1 MRRGRG
7 NTILRSVKN
16 LLLILALGLFVVGFL
31 PVEDVYSA
39 EVPLVINEFMASNS
53 SEIRDPQGQYEDW
66 IEIYNYG
73 NDAIDIGGL
82 YLTDNLSAPTKWRIP
97 DGKPATI
104 TISARGYLLI
114 WADNDIADSGLHA
127 NFKLS
132 ASGEEI
138 GLFENDGSTL
148 IDSVVFG
155 EQTADISYGRYPDAG
170 DNWRFFDVPSP
181 GRQNNN
187 AYYGE
192 VSEVEFSHK
201 RGFYDAPFLVT
212 IATETDGAVIYYT
225 LDGSDPYY
233 YQEDHGG
240 RNAGEIV
247 YTNPIAINKTTC
259 LRAKAVKPGWKTT
272 NGAAQTYIFLDDVIV
287 QDRQATLEAGFPSS
301 WGGTSP
307 DYGMDRDVIGQSR
320 EDLFGGV
327 YARTI
332 RDDLKSLP
340 TMSISMNIDDMF
352 GSGGIYTNSTSHG
365 INWERPAS
373 VELFYPD
380 GREGFQISCGIR
392 IQGGYFRQHSGTKKH
407 SLRLLFKGIYG
418 PSKLEYPLFGEDAAD
433 SFDTIVLRAGANDGY
448 SWSDARYT
456 EQYTRDEFG
465 RELQRA
471 TGNASA
477 HGMFVHLYINGIYW
491 GLYNPVER
499 PDNAFSASYYGGE
512 RDDWDAIHD
521 NAANEGDMTAWNQM
535 IAKCRQ
541 AANSNEVY
549 QELQG
554 NNPDGTANP
563 AYPNLL
569 DVTNYVD
576 YLIVNLWGGNWDWP
590 WKNWWAGRDRS
601 DSSTGFKFYCWD
613 YENTIGNNLGRSP
626 LNKNALN
633 NNFSQAGVPH
643 QSLVQ
648 NAEYRLL
655 FADRIHKFFFNGGVL
670 TPESLIMR
678 YANLAAGVERAIVA
692 ESARWGDQHHN
703 RPLTLEE
710 WYDSD
715 HNYNDG
721 RAGRDWIL
729 NYYLPQRSDVV
740 LQQLR
745 NAGLYPNVSAPVFYV
760 NGSYMHGGHITRD
773 NLLSMNSSAG
783 TIRYTLDGSDPRLAG
798 TSQPGGITSTTLV
811 AEDAEKRVL
820 VPKRSISNNW
830 KGGQP
835 FDDSFWS
842 VSVGSPGGVGYERSS
857 GYQNYISLDV
867 QEEMY
872 NRNTS
877 CYIRIPFE
885 INSNDLAGFDI
896 MTFKIRYDD
905 GFVAY
910 LNGTEI
916 ARRNFIGTPEWNSS
930 ASVQNTDSAAVVFEN
945 FNVSSFLDTLRS
957 GENILAIHGLNQRT
971 TSSDFL
977 ISAEVV
983 VSKSSPPGDI
993 ETSPGV
999 LQYHGPIIL
1008 NNSVHIKSRVLNGGV
1023 WSALNEATFAI
1034 DPVMENLRITEF
1046 MYNPADPN
1054 TEYIELQNIGGETIN
1069 LNLVKFTNGIDFTFP
1084 NMELA
1089 PNEYVVVVQDRQA
1102 FETRYGTAF
1111 NIAGQYSGRLNDGG
1125 ERIKLE
1131 DAVGQTILDFD
1142 YKDGW
1147 RSITDGDGFSLTVID
1162 PDNTEPLGW
1171 NEKDSW
1177 RGSAYLSG
1185 SPGEDDS
1192 GIVPNPGA
1200 VVINEVLAHS
1210 HADAADWIELHNTTG
1225 TAIDIGGWFLSD
1237 SSSDLAKYRIA
1248 PGTIIAPDGYIV
1260 FYEDQ
1265 HFNNL
1270 SAPGA
1275 YQPFALSENGE
1286 QLYLSS
1292 AEGGLLTGYREV
1304 EDFGGSE
1311 TGVSFGRHYKPSTGN
1326 YNFVPMSENTPGSEN
1341 AYPKVGPIAINEI
1354 MYNPSWPVGGS
1365 YTNDQYEYI
1374 ELHNI
1379 SNEPVSLYNFETA
1392 QPWKFTDGIDFTFPE
1407 DVPITIPAGGYFLVV
1422 KDPEAFAW
1430 RYPAVPVE
1438 NILGPYGGSLNNA
1451 GERLE
1456 LSMPGDVDESG
1467 TLGYIRVDRVTYSD
1481 GVHPENS
1488 ADGVDYWPTAPNGGG
1503 ESLTRKVSSDYG
1515 NDSDNWIASAPS
1527 PGAANP

>member
-1 MRRGRG
+1 MKSLLS
-7 NTILRSVKN
+7 ILVLS
-16 LLLILALGLFVVGFL
+16 LFFAGIIA
-31 PVEDVYSA
+31 VEEVYGA
-39 EVPLVINEFMASNS
+39 ELPLVINEFMASNS

-82 YLTDNLSAPTKWRIP
+82 YLTDDLSAVTKWRFP
-97 DGKPATI
+97 DGKPEVTTI
-104 TISARGYLLI
+104 GAGGYLLI
-114 WADNDIADSGLHA
+114 WADNDITDSGLHA

-132 ASGEEI
+132 AGGEEI
-138 GLFENDGSTL
+138 GLFDIDGITL
-148 IDSVVFG
+148 IDSVVFD
-155 EQTADISYGRYPDAG
+155 EQSADISYGRYPDAN
-170 DNWRFFDVPSP
+170 DSLRFFGFPSP
-181 GRQNNN
+181 GSQNNN
-187 AYYGE
+187 AYLGE
-192 VSEVEFSHK
+192 VSELEFSHK
-201 RGFYDAPFLVT
+201 RGFYDEPFFVT
-212 IATETDGAVIYYT
+212 IATETEDAVIYYT
-225 LDGSDPYY
+225 LDGSDPYDY
-233 YQEDHGG
+233 RAVSSG
-240 RNAGEIV
+240 RYRTGMV
-247 YTNPIAINKTTC
+247 YANLIAIDKTTC

-307 DYGMDRDVIGQSR
+307 DYGMDRDVIGQNGG
-320 EDLFGGV
+320 DLFGGI

-340 TMSISMNIDDMF
+340 SMSISMKIDDMF
-352 GSGGIYTNSTSHG
+352 GDDGIYTYSTSHG

-380 GREGFQISCGIR
+380 GREGFQVSCGIR
-392 IQGGYFRQHSGTKKH
+392 IQGGWFRSHNGTKKH
-407 SLRLLFKGIYG
+407 SFRLLFKGIYG
-418 PSKLEYPLFGEDAAD
+418 PTKLEYSLFGDGAAE

-448 SWSDARYT
+448 SWSAARYT

-499 PDNAFSASYYGGE
+499 PDNAFSASYYGGD
-512 RDDWDAIHD
+512 RDNWDAIHD
-521 NAANEGDMTAWNQM
+521 NAANEGDKTAWNQM

-541 AANSNEVY
+541 ASNSNEVY

-563 AYPNLL
+563 SYPNLL

-601 DSSTGFKFYCWD
+601 DNTTGFKFYCWD

-643 QSLVQ
+643 QSLKQ

-655 FADRIHKFFFNGGVL
+655 FADRVHKFFFNGGVL
-670 TPESLIMR
+670 TPESLIKR

-729 NYYLPQRSDVV
+729 NYYLRQRSDIV
-740 LQQLR
+740 LQQFR
-745 NAGLYPNVSAPVFYV
+745 NAGLYPNVDAPVFYV
-760 NGSYMHGGHITRD
+760 NGSYVHGGHITRG
-773 NLLSMNSSAG
+773 NLLSMTSSAG
-783 TIRYTLDGSDPRLAG
+783 NILYTLDGSDPRVPG
-798 TSQPGGITSTTLV
+798 SSQPEGITSTTLV

-820 VPKRSISNNW
+820 VPTRSISDNW

-835 FDDSFWS
+835 FDDSSWS
-842 VSVGSPGGVGYERSS
+842 ISVGSPGGVGYERSS

-867 QEEMY
+867 QQQMY
-872 NRNTS
+872 NGNTS
-877 CYIRIPFE
+877 CYIRIPFTV
-885 INSNDLAGFDI
+885 NSNDLAGFDI
-896 MTFKIRYDD
+896 MTLKIRYDD

-916 ARRNFIGTPEWNSS
+916 DGRNFTGTPEWNSS

-945 FNVSSFLDTLRS
+945 FNVSAFLNVLRS
-957 GENILAIHGLNQRT
+957 GENILAIHGLNQRL

-977 ISAEVV
+977 ISAELVAG
-983 VSKSSPPGDI
+983 KSSPPGDSG
-993 ETSPGV
+993 TSPGV
-999 LQYHGPIIL
+999 LQYTGPIVL
-1008 NNSVHIKSRVLNGGV
+1008 NNSVHVMSRVLSDGV
-1023 WSALNEATFAI
+1023 WSALNEATFAVG
-1034 DPVMENLRITEF
+1034 PVAENLRITEI
-1046 MYNPADPN
+1046 MYNPYNPN
-1054 TEYIELQNIGGETIN
+1054 TEYVELKNIGIETIN

-1084 NMELA
+1084 NLELA
-1089 PNEYVVVVQDRQA
+1089 GNEYVVVIQDREA
-1102 FETRYGTAF
+1102 FETRYGTAL
-1111 NIAGQYSGRLNDGG
+1111 NIAGEYSGRLNDGG
-1125 ERIKLE
+1125 ERIRLE
-1131 DAVGQTILDFD
+1131 DAISQVIMDFD

-1147 RSITDGDGFSLTVID
+1147 RSITDGGGFSLTIID
-1162 PDNTEPLGW
+1162 PANTEPYDW
-1171 NEKDSW
+1171 NDKDSW

-1192 GIVPNPGA
+1192 GIVPEPGA

-1210 HADAADWIELHNTTG
+1210 HADATDWIELHNTTD

-1237 SSSDLAKYRIA
+1237 RGSDLMKYQIA
-1248 PGTIIAPDGYIV
+1248 LLI
-1260 FYEDQ
+1260 
-1265 HFNNL
+1265 NL
-1270 SAPGA
+1270 
-1275 YQPFALSENGE
+1275 
-1286 QLYLSS
+1286 
-1292 AEGGLLTGYREV
+1292 
-1304 EDFGGSE
+1304 
-1311 TGVSFGRHYKPSTGN
+1311 
-1326 YNFVPMSENTPGSEN
+1326 
-1341 AYPKVGPIAINEI
+1341 
-1354 MYNPSWPVGGS
+1354 
-1365 YTNDQYEYI
+1365 
-1374 ELHNI
+1374 
-1379 SNEPVSLYNFETA
+1379 
-1392 QPWKFTDGIDFTFPE
+1392 FP
-1407 DVPITIPAGGYFLVV
+1407 
-1422 KDPEAFAW
+1422 
-1430 RYPAVPVE
+1430 
-1438 NILGPYGGSLNNA
+1438 
-1451 GERLE
+1451 
-1456 LSMPGDVDESG
+1456 
-1467 TLGYIRVDRVTYSD
+1467 
-1481 GVHPENS
+1481 
-1488 ADGVDYWPTAPNGGG
+1488 
-1503 ESLTRKVSSDYG
+1503 
-1515 NDSDNWIASAPS
+1515 
-1527 PGAANP
+1527 